1 MCHEDG
7 FPVPQNIFSQP
18 REDDEIPIRKLA
30 ENMLVRKGYSVMTAG
45 SGEEALEVYRE
56 KGAHIDLV
64 VLDLGMPG
72 MGGEKCLEE
81 LKKIDPAVRVLVA
94 GGYSGGGQ
102 AQKFRDLGVGCY
114 IIKPY
119 RFEALLAAVREAL
132 SAGPPPA

>member
-1 MCHEDG
+1 ML
-7 FPVPQNIFSQP
+7 VV
-18 REDDEIPIRKLA
+18 DDEIPIRKLA
-30 ENMLVRKGYSVMTAG
+30 ESMLARKGYSVMTAG
-45 SGEEALEVYRE
+45 SGEEALEMYRR

-94 GGYSGGGQ
+94 SGYSGGGQ
-102 AQKFRDLGVGCY
+102 AKKYSDLGAGCY
-114 IIKPY
+114 ITKPY

-132 SAGPPPA
+132 STGP